1 MSHQLTDSSA
11 PIRVTSAPAS
21 PETRRAWLRAAL
33 VLGLFA
39 VTGAGLGVVW
49 EHVWQP
55 SQGLVVRREW
65 FVVDSEFRY
74 DPAGLRNQF
83 SGTGL
88 FVVIGGAAGLV
99 LGGLMALLARRDELL
114 VLGTVAVGSVVAAV
128 LMWQVGTR
136 LGPADPQVL
145 ALTAERGTVLP
156 DHLALGSP
164 GALLVWPLASL
175 VALCAVF
182 LLIPGRHRE

>member
-1 MSHQLTDSSA
+1 MSHQLTDRSA
-11 PIRVTSAPAS
+11 PIRVTTVP
-21 PETRRAWLRAAL
+21 PTRETRRAWLRAAL
-33 VLGLFA
+33 VVVLFA
-39 VTGAGLGVVW
+39 LTGAGLGVWW
-49 EHVWQP
+49 EHLWQP
-55 SQGLVVRREW
+55 SQGTVVRHEW
-65 FVVDSEFRY
+65 FVVDGDFRY
-74 DPAGLRNQF
+74 DLEGLRNQF

-88 FVVIGGAAGLV
+88 FVVLALAAGAL
-99 LGGLMALLARRDELL
+99 LGGLTALLSRRDELL

-128 LMWQVGTR
+128 VMWQVGTR
-136 LGPADPQVL
+136 LGPPDPQVL
-145 ALTAERGTVLP
+145 ALAADRGTVLP